1 LFDVAIFSHYC
12 GRVARPKAGN
22 RRGSPEAVEKRRV
35 ARLFNDLLGKKSGGG
50 KLDGRTEK
58 RRQRL
63 LHELET
69 GKARGKRDLKP
80 IDVLLRVQE
89 LIELGETLSS
99 IRKVAKAK
107 KPELLGEE
115 IIGVLERLHS
125 AYHFRPE
132 VYRFVGIAD
141 DVLQRAGVLA
151 PEPRPPR
158 QKKRA

>member
-1 LFDVAIFSHYC
+1 
-12 GRVARPKAGN
+12 VARAKSAN

-35 ARLFNDLLGKKSGGG
+35 ARMFNDMLGKKGAHG

-80 IDVLLRVQE
+80 VDVLLRVQE
-89 LIELGETLSS
+89 LIDLGETLAT

-107 KPELLGEE
+107 KPEIAGDD
-115 IIGVLERLHS
+115 IVGVLERLHN

-151 PEPRPPR
+151 PEPRAARP
-158 QKKRA
+158 KKRA